1 MKVDLEKYRKYIET
15 RIAEGASLRMLE
27 NEIGI
32 ERQKL
37 SREMKK
43 AGMRVPTRIE
53 SVKFLWKNHAI
64 SHVLIGSEP
73 RYFLDCCLSYCRQ
86 CDVQCPKMSA
96 FFRIS
101 VQLQAYVPAQTRVYL
116 LSGCLVDIQ
125 EYTRLSVSFFLRTSD
140 NFYLQ
145 PLLLSAFVWFH
156 LTSCVRTSGTSYRFS
171 QCADVYNGLKKCN
184 KRRNTSA

>member
-1 MKVDLEKYRKYIET
+1 MKVDLEKYREYIET

-53 SVKFLWKNHAI
+53 SVKFLWKNHK
-64 SHVLIGSEP
+64 HPHIGKTGS
-73 RYFLDCCLSYCRQ
+73 L
-86 CDVQCPKMSA
+86 CPTYGRKMSDETKQKLREA
-96 FFRIS
+96 MAGDKNYHWSGGRKKHSSGYIL
-101 VQLQAYVPAQTRVYL
+101 VYRPDNQLADKHGFVLEHR
-116 LSGCLVDIQ
+116 LVAEQ
-125 EYTRLSVSFFLRTSD
+125 KYGRK
-140 NFYLQ
+140 
-145 PLLLSAFVWFH
+145 
-156 LTSCVRTSGTSYRFS
+156 LTSSDIVHHIDGNKTNNNPENIVVLTRSEH
-171 QCADVYNGLKKCN
+171 AKLHNGLKKCN